1 MKEKFDVIGMTC
13 AACEAHVDK
22 AVKNTK
28 GVTSCNVNLL
38 ANKMEVTYDEN
49 ICSKDDIIKSV
60 QNSGYDARIHSDT
73 KNNFDTKI
81 VEKDYKLLKL
91 IISFIILIVLM
102 LVSMSHMFHI
112 TLPAF
117 IDMHKNPI
125 NFALTQ
131 FILTLAITYIYR
143 DYYIRGYKRMFKG
156 PNMDSLIAVGS
167 SFSLLYGV
175 IAMYLIGYGM
185 ATNNHDIV
193 DYYVNHLYFEAA
205 AMILTLVSLGK
216 YLEGLSKKKTTK
228 AIEALVKLAPKT
240 ANLKVNDVF
249 VETDILNIKVDDI
262 IEIKKGDIVPLD
274 GVIIS
279 GNASL
284 DESNLT
290 GESVYVNKLE
300 NDPIL
305 SGSVVV
311 DGYIIVKVTKVAAD
325 SSINQIITLV
335 EEASNSKAPISKLVD
350 KVSLVFVP
358 TIFVISVITFI
369 VNIIVSKNFELA
381 FNMAISV
388 LVISCPCALG
398 LATPVAIMVSSG
410 KGASNGLLIKNAEI
424 LENCHKIDTIVLDKT
439 GTITEGRP
447 KVSEI
452 VSFDNDMLEIAY
464 SLEYLSEHPLS
475 KEIVEY
481 SEKHNV
487 NKYEVLDYK
496 TLNGMGI
503 SGKINNK
510 TYYAGNLKL
519 VESLNI
525 DFSSYYEDIIT
536 YQKKG
541 NTVIIIS
548 NEISILGYICLKD
561 KIKSTSKEAIKLLK
575 KKNINVIMLTGDNHN
590 TALEIAKEV
599 GIDNVISD
607 VLPTEKN
614 EVINK
619 LKSENHFVAM
629 VGDGVNDALSL
640 TNANIGISVSS
651 GSEIALDS
659 SDIVLLHND
668 LLDVLNVIRLSKR
681 TLFTIKGNLFWAF
694 IYNVIGIIIASGV
707 FYYAFDLKLNP
718 MIASLCMSFSSVF
731 VVLNALTINLFK
743 IKREDSNK
751 MIKIN
756 VKGMMCS
763 HCVEHVKKAILSCEG
778 IKEVEVNLKKKC
790 AFVSLEDESKI
801 DDVIKSIIE
810 AGYEAS
816 L

>member
-38 ANKMEVTYDEN
+38 ANKMEVTYDES
-49 ICSKDDIIKSV
+49 ICSKDDIINSV
-60 QNSGYDARIHSDT
+60 RNSGYDARIHDNKS
-73 KNNFDTKI
+73 NVNEKI
-81 VEKDYKLLKL
+81 KVNEKDHKLLKL
-91 IISFIILIVLM
+91 IISFVLLIILM
-102 LVSMSHMFHI
+102 LISMSHMFHI
-112 TLPAF
+112 KLPAF
-117 IDMHKNPI
+117 IDMHSNPI

-131 FILTLAITYIYR
+131 LILTLAITYIYR
-143 DYYIRGYKRMFKG
+143 DYYIRGFKRLFKG

-167 SFSLLYGV
+167 SFSLLYGI
-175 IAMYLIGYGM
+175 IAMYMIGYGM
-185 ATNNHDIV
+185 STNNHEMV

-240 ANLKVNDVF
+240 ANLKVDNVF
-249 VETDILNIKVDDI
+249 IETDILDIKVDDI

-274 GVIIS
+274 GIIVS

-290 GESVYVNKLE
+290 GESIYVNKE
-300 NDPIL
+300 VDDSIL

-311 DGYIIVKVTKVAAD
+311 DGYLVVRVTKVAAD
-325 SSINQIITLV
+325 SSINQIIALV

-350 KVSLVFVP
+350 KVSLIFVP
-358 TIFVISVITFI
+358 TIFVISILTFI
-369 VNIIVSKNFELA
+369 INISVSRNFELA

-447 KVSEI
+447 RVNEI
-452 VSFDNDMLEIAY
+452 ITFSDDMLEIAY
-464 SLEYLSEHPLS
+464 SLESLSEHPLS

-481 SEKHNV
+481 SINNNI
-487 NKYEVLDYK
+487 NKKEVLNYN
-496 TLNGMGI
+496 TISGMGI
-503 SGKINNK
+503 SGTIDNEI
-510 TYYAGNLKL
+510 YYAGNLKL
-519 VESLNI
+519 LDSLNV
-525 DFSSYYEDIIT
+525 DYSSHYDEIIG

-548 NEISILGYICLKD
+548 NDKEILGYICLKD
-561 KIKSTSKEAIKLLK
+561 KIKKTSKEAIKLLK
-575 KKNINVIMLTGDNHN
+575 KQNIDVIMLTGDNKN

-619 LKSENHFVAM
+619 LKNENRYVAM

-694 IYNVIGIIIASGV
+694 IYNVIGIVIASGV

-743 IKREDSNK
+743 VRKEENK

-756 VKGMMCS
+756 VKGMMCN
-763 HCVEHVKKAILSCEG
+763 HCVEHVKKAIMSCEG
-778 IKEVEVNLKKKC
+778 IKEVNVNLKKKA

-801 DDVIKSIIE
+801 DSVVAAIKE